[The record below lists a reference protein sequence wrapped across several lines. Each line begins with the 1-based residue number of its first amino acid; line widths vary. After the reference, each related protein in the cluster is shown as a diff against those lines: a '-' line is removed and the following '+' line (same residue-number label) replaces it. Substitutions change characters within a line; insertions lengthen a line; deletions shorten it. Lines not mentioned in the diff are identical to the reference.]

1 MRLTAYLYAA
11 LWATDIARAFGG
23 FAFLRRHGAPAP
35 AAAATDVVAPPEPHA
50 AAEPLV
56 ACRDD
61 AAPREDP
68 HLESL
73 RRSIDNFDAAIVHL
87 LAERFKVTKAV
98 GEYKA
103 KAGLVASDPER
114 EARQVARLRRLAD
127 EAGLDPEFSE
137 KFLRFIVRRSPV
149 ASRCSGEETTGL
161 VLSRR
166 CTRSS
171 TTTNKSKRRSS
182 PRRPRGVTTR
192 TVDPRSSGAMATHYS
207 AGHRWHET

>member
-98 GEYKA
+98 GE
-103 KAGLVASDPER
+103 
-114 EARQVARLRRLAD
+114 
-127 EAGLDPEFSE
+127 
-137 KFLRFIVRRSPV
+137 VR
-149 ASRCSGEETTGL
+149 
-161 VLSRR
+161 
-166 CTRSS
+166 
-171 TTTNKSKRRSS
+171 
-182 PRRPRGVTTR
+182 
-192 TVDPRSSGAMATHYS
+192 
-207 AGHRWHET
+207 